1 MRITLYSDGQCST
14 HRKRPSIYN
23 SLIRHGNNAK
33 LVKMMSTSETN
44 LSPSLPRR
52 LTAMLYDALLVV
64 ALIAVVNAIAL
75 GIVVRVTAGE
85 QQVLHPQLVQLLS
98 AVSVIGF
105 FSVFWL
111 HGGQTLGMQA
121 WRIKLVDF
129 QGRPPTAGKA
139 LLRCLGA
146 FLSAT
151 CLGLGY
157 LWCLVDHNNRYWHD
171 YLSRTQLILLPK
183 QDKEKKC

>member
-1 MRITLYSDGQCST
+1 MR
-14 HRKRPSIYN
+14 P
-23 SLIRHGNNAK
+23 GNNAK
-33 LVKMMSTSETN
+33 LTGMTAPAKN
-44 LSPSLPRR
+44 FSPSLPRR
-52 LTAMLYDALLVV
+52 LTAMLYDALLVL
-64 ALIAVVNAIAL
+64 ALIAVVNALAL
-75 GIVVRVTAGE
+75 GIVVQVTAGE
-85 QQVLHPQLVQLLS
+85 QQVLHAHLVQLLT
-98 AVSVIGF
+98 ALSVVGF

-111 HGGQTLGMQA
+111 NGGQTLGMQA

-146 FLSAT
+146 FLSAA

-157 LWCLVDHNNRYWHD
+157 LWCLIDHNNRYWHD